1 MTAAPSGPA
10 NPWGS
15 LHAKRTYVSG
25 ALWLAALLLES
36 FTDLGTGGSAF
47 AVAVASALVG
57 GANFFPA
64 AWRALRSARLDMNV
78 LMSLALVAAI
88 LIDEAVEAAT
98 LAFLFSFAELLERA
112 AIQRTRR
119 AMTRLHELAPDV
131 VEVVGPGGVTE
142 ERASADLVVGDVYR
156 VRAGG
161 RLAADGIV
169 RQGAS
174 SVDQAT
180 ITGESLPVTKGPGDA
195 VLAGTLNQEGAL
207 DVEVTRPAAESA
219 LARIIRALRVAESNR
234 APTERAVQ
242 RFAAVYTPVVTLLA
256 VAVAIVPAAIGAE
269 DAGAWVLRGIT
280 LLVIACP
287 CALVVATPVTV
298 VSALAGAARRG
309 LLVRGGAPLEALA
322 RVRALAVDKT
332 GTLTSGKLGVERVV
346 VEPPGQERA
355 LLSRL
360 AALEGRTEHPVARA
374 ITEYVGR
381 LGIDVATKVERF
393 AMSAGLGVA
402 ATVDGVLIRAG
413 RDRHVPAAAERFGP
427 PPDGRVQVLV
437 EESSGAQAML
447 LLTDTIRADARDF
460 ARALHELGV
469 RPVVMLTGDAA
480 ATANAVA
487 ARVGIDDV
495 RAGLLPEDKVEV
507 VRGLR
512 ERHGML
518 AMVGDGVNDAP
529 ALATADVGIVMGV
542 AGAPATI
549 ETADVALMSD
559 DLTALPQAIRLA
571 RRTVRVVRV
580 NIGIALVTKLL
591 LGAGTLLGL
600 VSLSLAVLLGD
611 VGATVLV
618 TASAMRLAR
627 SPTRP
632 SPL

>member
-1 MTAAPSGPA
+1 MTQSPAGPM
-10 NPWGS
+10 NPWRS
-15 LHAKRTYVSG
+15 RHAKRTYVSG
-25 ALWLAALLLES
+25 ALWLVALLIEAYS
-36 FTDLGTGGSAF
+36 NRGTAGTAF
-47 AVAVASALVG
+47 VLAAVSALVG
-57 GANFFPA
+57 GSNFFPS

-112 AIQRTRR
+112 AVQRARR
-119 AMTRLHELAPDV
+119 AMTLLHELAPDV
-131 VEVVGPGGVTE
+131 VEIVGPGGVIT
-142 ERASADLVVGDVYR
+142 ERASADLAVGDVYR

-169 RQGAS
+169 RAGMS

-180 ITGESLPVTKGPGDA
+180 ITGESLPVPKGSGDE
-195 VLAGTLNQEGAL
+195 VLAGTLNQEGSL
-207 DVEVTRPAAESA
+207 EIEVTRPAAESA

-242 RFAAVYTPVVTLLA
+242 QFAAVYTPVVTLLA
-256 VAVAIVPAAIGAE
+256 VAVAVVPTVMGAA

-280 LLVIACP
+280 LLVVACP

-322 RVRALAVDKT
+322 RVRAIAVDKT
-332 GTLTSGKLGVERVV
+332 GTMTSGNLSVERVV
-346 VEPPGQERA
+346 VEPPDHARA

-374 ITEYVGR
+374 ISEYVAT
-381 LGIDVATKVERF
+381 LGIDASTKVEGF
-393 AMSAGLGVA
+393 AMTPGLGVG
-402 ATVDGVLIRAG
+402 ATVDGIAIRAG
-413 RDRHVPAAAERFGP
+413 RDRHAPAAAQRFGP
-427 PPDGRVQVLV
+427 PPAGRVQVLV
-437 EESSGAQAML
+437 QESSGAEAML
-447 LLTDTIRADARDF
+447 LLTDTVRPDAPNF
-460 ARALHELGV
+460 VRALHELGI
-469 RPVVMLTGDAA
+469 RPVVMLTGDSA
-480 ATANAVA
+480 ATASAVA

-495 RAGLLPEDKVEV
+495 RAGLLPEDKVAAL
-507 VRGLR
+507 RGLR

-559 DLTALPQAIRLA
+559 DLEALPRAIRLA
-571 RRTVRVVRV
+571 RRTVRVVRI
-580 NIGIALVTKLL
+580 NIGIALATKLL
-591 LGAGTLLGL
+591 LGVGTVLGL

-627 SPTRP
+627 SPKRP
-632 SPL
+632 